1 VTEGMTAMAGY
12 LYDGSPIVKVF
23 VNGVGCGGSA
33 SGQGLG
39 GGSQLQ
45 PFQRLHALEAG
56 GPSLITL
63 T

>member
-1 VTEGMTAMAGY
+1 MAGY

-39 GGSQLQ
+39 VGTELQ
-45 PFQRLHALEAG
+45 PLQRLHALEAG